1 MKPRILLV
9 DDEPDMLQA
18 LGYRLENAGYELIR
32 AKNGTEALDQMQQQ
46 RADLILSDFMMPEM
60 NGIELTRVVKSH
72 PLWFSTEVVLF
83 SCNVDPEFRRKA
95 IALGAADYL
104 PKSAGAKAILERV
117 EKLLGALPPQ
127 LSQSSG
133 HADSGL
139 ALADSL
145 LEMLEVARES
155 QSNPAAAR
163 VAIDAAK
170 RIAKEIRTLMS
181 ARGGSDPVD
190 S

>member
-18 LGYRLENAGYELIR
+18 LGYRLENAGYDLIHAR
-32 AKNGTEALDQMQQQ
+32 NGTEALDQMQEQ

-72 PLWFSTEVVLF
+72 PLWFATEVVLF

-117 EKLLGALPPQ
+117 EKLLGAP
-127 LSQSSG
+127 STNASSG
-133 HADSGL
+133 RGDSAL

-145 LEMLEVARES
+145 LEMLDVARES
-155 QSNPAAAR
+155 QANPAAAR
-163 VAIDAAK
+163 VALDAAK
-170 RIAKEIRTLMS
+170 RIAEEIRSLMS
-181 ARGGSDPVD
+181 GRAGSDPID